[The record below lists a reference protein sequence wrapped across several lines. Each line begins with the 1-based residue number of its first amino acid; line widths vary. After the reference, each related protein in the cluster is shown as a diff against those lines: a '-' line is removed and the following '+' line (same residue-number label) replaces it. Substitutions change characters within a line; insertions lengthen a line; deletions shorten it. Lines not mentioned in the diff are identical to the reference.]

1 MARQRHYLQP
11 FPGAHAAL
19 PMSGLFLLAPDVDM
33 KLAGHPFQSTFKGI
47 GKESL
52 FKRLKKQQQKET
64 PAIHAAMEELLALF
78 PDAPFRGMLE
88 AAAHG
93 DAEARAYVDSL
104 GLWEIFLYDQWA
116 VPGETV
122 GPQGAFILE
131 IERACKAPLRL
142 VQEHR
147 FADAAAMLAEHPVMR
162 QFLWPRALSVFSCV
176 TEPLQLL
183 PTQAA
188 VALEIRLSLVA
199 LVDVTVSL
207 KEGNNS
213 PSCFSCLIAPEDEHP
228 RNPTSLFFQWLKTE
242 VGASTINALL
252 DKDESESG
260 ALDISTL
267 KRWSSGS
274 HQPHEDCL
282 RALSAELFGDS
293 EYEPLWNRY
302 WASRYLNFIG
312 YLAETFIER
321 ASSLKGTDQ
330 AGALVPWPELPFG
343 YPSIS
348 SWMHVRYPVWLAY
361 HRNRLGNPAT
371 EDGRCGSGE
380 HAISRS

>member
-1 MARQRHYLQP
+1 
-11 FPGAHAAL
+11 
-19 PMSGLFLLAPDVDM
+19 MSGLFLLAPDVDM
-33 KLAGHPFQSTFKGI
+33 KLLGHPIRRIFKEK

-52 FKRLKKQQQKET
+52 YKRLEQQVQEET
-64 PAIHAAMEELLALF
+64 PAAAEVLQELIELF
-78 PDAPFRGMLE
+78 SDAPFRDLF
-88 AAAHG
+88 AAAAQG
-93 DAEARAYVDSL
+93 DTQAQARINAMGPWEAT
-104 GLWEIFLYDQWA
+104 LYHQLA
-116 VPGETV
+116 VPSGKLS
-122 GPQGAFILE
+122 PQGAFILD
-131 IERACKAPLRL
+131 IERACKAPMRL
-142 VQEHR
+142 VQERR
-147 FADAAAMLAEHPVMR
+147 FAEAAGMLAEHMVMQ
-162 QFLWPRALSVFSCV
+162 QFLWPRALSVFSCA

-207 KEGNNS
+207 KEGNDS
-213 PSCFSCLIAPEDEHP
+213 PSCFSCLITTDEKHP
-228 RNPTSLFFQWLKTE
+228 RNPTSLFFQWLKAE

-282 RALSAELFGDS
+282 RPLAAELFGDS

-321 ASSLKGTDQ
+321 ASSLTGTDQ
-330 AGALVPWPELPFG
+330 AGALAPWPELPFG

-348 SWMHVRYPVWLAY
+348 SWMHARYPVWLAY
-361 HRNRLGNPAT
+361 HRNRLANPVPE
-371 EDGRCGSGE
+371 EDRGGSGE
-380 HAISRS
+380 PAISRS